1 MRGEEHE
8 EDEEEG
14 SGRRKRERTEET
26 GKERERKEKT
36 EIFTPFAILTP
47 RSETSFKE
55 NRKGGEEQN
64 IFRGRLNS
72 VYILSG

>member
-1 MRGEEHE
+1 MREEE
-8 EDEEEG
+8 QEEEEG
-14 SGRRKRERTEET
+14 SGRRKREKGQEET